1 MKMNLKTYILFAA
14 LCLPGTGLPGLAQTA
29 DSIPAA
35 PDIPEAYT
43 RSADSLALYIDA
55 CYDNDTDKA
64 QAIYSWIAHNMTYN
78 VYTTFT
84 SRNEVYSEAKDLQ
97 ETLRTRT
104 GICKQFA
111 LLFKTVAEKVGIPA
125 YIVSGYNKFNGALLP
140 SPHEWCAAKIGA
152 QWYFYD
158 PTFGMGYIDSNSQ
171 FVHDPTLKYCHADPR
186 QLIRTH
192 MPYDPIWQLLEQPY
206 RYEEFDKD
214 TYNPQADPRP
224 VCHFNDS
231 ILAYTRQTRSEQLAA
246 GYNRALRNGTPNPL
260 VDYYLELTQANIKI
274 YQQQKVYDIY
284 KEAMKLQNMGADLA
298 NDFIRYRRQAFQP
311 EREEDEVRGLLRQA
325 SEAASTADSL
335 MHTAGPVPDQYASA
349 MANLQS
355 SIDKL
360 TEQIG
365 DQQAF
370 VELYYSTPS
379 KQRKRLFQ

>member
-1 MKMNLKTYILFAA
+1 MKKNLKTYFLLTA
-14 LCLPGTGLPGLAQTA
+14 LCLSGTGLPGLAQTA
-29 DSIPAA
+29 DCISTV

-55 CYDNDTDKA
+55 CYDNDADKA
-64 QAIYSWIAHNMTYN
+64 RAIYEWITRNMTYN

-152 QWYFYD
+152 QWFFYD
-158 PTFGMGYIDSNSQ
+158 PTFGMGYINSNSQ
-171 FVHDPTLKYCHADPR
+171 FVHDPTLKYCQATP
-186 QLIRTH
+186 QLLIQTH

-214 TYNPQADPRP
+214 TYNPQANPRP

-231 ILAYTRQTRSEQLAA
+231 ILAYTRQSRIEQLADS
-246 GYNRALRNGTPNPL
+246 YNRVLRNGKANPL
-260 VDYYLELTQANIKI
+260 VDYYIELTQANIRI

-311 EREEDEVRGLLRQA
+311 ERKEDEVRSLLAQA
-325 SEAASTADSL
+325 LEAASTADSL
-335 MHTAGPVPDQYASA
+335 MHTTGPIPEQYASA
-349 MANLQS
+349 MTNLQA
-355 SIDKL
+355 SINNL
-360 TEQIG
+360 TTQIG

-379 KQRKRLFQ
+379 KQRKRLFH